1 MSQKG
6 ISFVFCFLT
15 VFVSISWDAVAQTP
29 QELYA
34 RGMQAARRGEY
45 PQALQDLHRAIDLHP
60 EFAKAHS
67 ALGAVYLQL
76 GDFPASE
83 EALTRALSIVPDLM
97 QAESNLALTLRKNRT
112 L

>member
-6 ISFVFCFLT
+6 ISFVFCLLI
-15 VFVSISWDAVAQTP
+15 VFVNTAWDTVAQTP

-34 RGMQAARRGEY
+34 RGMQAARQGEY
-45 PQALQDLHRAIDLHP
+45 PQALHDLHRAIDLHP
-60 EFAKAHS
+60 EFAKAHA

-83 EALTRALSIVPDLM
+83 EGTHTRAKYSP
-97 QAESNLALTLRKNRT
+97 
-112 L
+112 